1 MVSTGG
7 NAVNVSAEGFMLDFS
22 MLVCAGIGSTA
33 FGVLT
38 AYGLF
43 RAGFALM
50 RPRQKSAVAVKTAE
64 IAL

>member
-1 MVSTGG
+1 
-7 NAVNVSAEGFMLDFS
+7 MLDFS

-43 RAGFALM
+43 RAAFALM